1 MDALTESKYVPGSP
15 IYTAVYIQERPGTLS
30 RGEQPASK
38 GGRQRLTHLVQQ
50 LRLVSA
56 RGDAPPFGTVAHRPL

>member
-30 RGEQPASK
+30 RGEQTVLKGYGHCRDAVNSK
-38 GGRQRLTHLVQQ
+38 GISIRIHIHCV
-50 LRLVSA
+50 
-56 RGDAPPFGTVAHRPL
+56 